1 MVSKYNEYVTIVA
14 LRKTYAELVQAIKM
28 SETVNGD
35 IRDWEY
41 SSAVFDA
48 RVFAEKY
55 IMPYLSKDYKI
66 CEQNSCYL
74 QNNCW
79 KKPDGTLS
87 TDVSCMNRNS
97 YKYNGKT
104 ISFRTYNVSCT
115 SEGIKFC
122 TPIKYVEMVVDVDG
136 NRGPSMMGRD
146 VFGFTLFNYTYRTG
160 AWSTSSL
167 CPKGE
172 HYGLHLGSTAGY
184 WGGYCRPIEEIFNGN
199 PGNCKINGSG
209 YDCGLAIEK
218 NGWKIPRE
226 YPIKF

>member
-48 RVFAEKY
+48 RVFAEQY
-55 IMPYLSKDYKI
+55 IMPYLSKDYKR

-79 KKPDGTLS
+79 KKPDGTMS
-87 TDVSCMNRNS
+87 TDVSCMLRNS

-104 ISFRTYNVSCT
+104 I
-115 SEGIKFC
+115 
-122 TPIKYVEMVVDVDG
+122 
-136 NRGPSMMGRD
+136 
-146 VFGFTLFNYTYRTG
+146 
-160 AWSTSSL
+160 
-167 CPKGE
+167 
-172 HYGLHLGSTAGY
+172 
-184 WGGYCRPIEEIFNGN
+184 
-199 PGNCKINGSG
+199 
-209 YDCGLAIEK
+209 
-218 NGWKIPRE
+218 
-226 YPIKF
+226 